1 MLNCKFP
8 CFCISLSKVYLSC
21 HYLCSVISL
30 IGELNLFWNYCVFDF
45 VFMFSIFLL
54 FFWYPKDFNFF
65 FFSYQLYA
73 ECGHTERSISILENH
88 LKSHPSGADFGV
100 IDLLAAILMETNAY
114 NNALQHIEH
123 AHQVY
128 YSGKE
133 LPLELKIKAGICHVR
148 LGNIEKAE
156 VCTSEYC

>member
-1 MLNCKFP
+1 MFLILFLCFP
-8 CFCISLSKVYLSC
+8 FFYYFFGIPR
-21 HYLCSVISL
+21 IL
-30 IGELNLFWNYCVFDF
+30 I
-45 VFMFSIFLL
+45 
-54 FFWYPKDFNFF
+54 FF

-73 ECGHTERSISILENH
+73 ECGQTERSISILENH
-88 LKSHPSGADFGV
+88 LKSHPSGADSGV